1 MCYAMQRAA
10 CVKTAAKKV
19 IGESI
24 VRPFVHII
32 ALTTHVLKKMGH
44 ALMGVLTDIMDICV
58 AVQGIVFV
66 VVLAIA
72 ACVSTILFMDHFVT
86 RSVVFHV

>member
-1 MCYAMQRAA
+1 
-10 CVKTAAKKV
+10 
-19 IGESI
+19 
-24 VRPFVHII
+24 
-32 ALTTHVLKKMGH
+32 MGP
-44 ALMGVLTDIMDICV
+44 AVMAVLTDIMDICV

-72 ACVSTILFMDHFVT
+72 ASVSTILFMGLFVT